1 MHAYNIPGWENLFVA
16 EAGAAA
22 ALSGLIFVAI
32 SINLSRILESS
43 ILPSRAIEAL
53 CKLVTVLMISTI
65 GLVPGFTP
73 VGLGTSFLIIG
84 SISWLI
90 PTRLQLSQLLHQT
103 QEWNW
108 ASHKQWILMRAT
120 MSQLASIPFVIAGVS
135 LVLGRGGGLYWLV
148 PGVIL
153 SFLGGMYG
161 AWILLIEILR

>member
-1 MHAYNIPGWENLFVA
+1 MHAYNTIGWENLFVA

-43 ILPSRAIEAL
+43 ILPSRAVEAL

-65 GLVPGFTP
+65 GLVPGLTP
-73 VGLGTSFLIIG
+73 AQLGFAILLMG
-84 SISWLI
+84 SVAWFI
-90 PTRLQLSQLLHQT
+90 PTRLQLLHLLHPIPD
-103 QEWNW
+103 WNW
-108 ASHKQWILMRAT
+108 TSHKQWILVRAI
-120 MSQLASIPFVIAGVS
+120 MSQLASIPFIVAGIS
-135 LVLGRGGGLYWLV
+135 LLLGHGGGLYWLV